1 MILLEKLNK
10 EEVILNSNLIELIE
24 SIPETKI
31 TLTSG
36 RYYLVTQTKEEVVNR
51 IIEYNRKIYS
61 NLIRVNEV

>member
-36 RYYLVTQTKEEVVNR
+36 RYYLVTQTKEEVVNK

>member
-1 MILLEKLNK
+1 MIVLEKLNK
-10 EEVILNSNLIELIE
+10 EEIVLNSNLIELIE
-24 SIPETKI
+24 TIPETKI

-36 RYYLVTQTKEEVVNR
+36 RYYLVTQTKEEVVKR

>member
-1 MILLEKLNK
+1 MIVLEKLNK
-10 EEVILNSNLIELIE
+10 EEIVLNSNLIELIE
-24 SIPETKI
+24 TIPETKI

-36 RYYLVTQTKEEVVNR
+36 RYYLVAQTKEEVVKR

>member
-1 MILLEKLNK
+1 MIVLEKLNK
-10 EEVILNSNLIELIE
+10 EEIVLNSNLIELIE
-24 SIPETKI
+24 TIPETKI

-36 RYYLVTQTKEEVVNR
+36 RYYLVRQTKEDVVNK